1 VTLARAC
8 AREGGWVGEWGDF
21 FFLGAGYGPAGMSK
35 VALRFCNRAGR
46 NITEQVHML
55 TEYAKWWGVIGGG
68 WGIGFGF

>member
-1 VTLARAC
+1 VRV
-8 AREGGWVGEWGDF
+8 GGWESGAIF
-21 FFLGAGYGPAGMSK
+21 FSRGRVRAGRYVNVK